1 MEAPKFWEPVRSV
14 HLRWAETGPG
24 LAQWRRRTC
33 SLQAGQDR
41 SSFLLSARGRRR
53 DAPTGVCVHAAT
65 PASPLP
71 ATVQCS
77 GETDGSILILLRDR
91 KVFRASVPPV
101 ASGHH

>member
-53 DAPTGVCVHAAT
+53 DAPTGVCVHADAAT
-65 PASPLP
+65 RLSLP
-71 ATVQCS
+71 RLCPRLCNAREKLTARS
-77 GETDGSILILLRDR
+77 
-91 KVFRASVPPV
+91 
-101 ASGHH
+101 